1 VDADEREEL
10 WMEST
15 WRFHAR
21 RREENRW
28 AWIRH
33 FARMAANHAKLSE
46 DYQRRAEKLYNESE
60 AMEGAA

>member
-15 WRFHAR
+15 RRFHAR

-33 FARMAANHAKLSE
+33 FDRMAANHAKLSE
-46 DYQRRAEKLYNESE
+46 DYQRRAEKLCEPNE
-60 AMEGAA
+60 ATEGE